1 MQSDGT
7 RLRSGESLPRGGD
20 ADVGE
25 EIDDGV
31 FEVLKLGLGAFSSF
45 APYDV
50 AEAVDQCNADNNQ
63 KRPSAENR
71 GAFC

>member
-7 RLRSGESLPRGGD
+7 RLPRGESLPRGGD